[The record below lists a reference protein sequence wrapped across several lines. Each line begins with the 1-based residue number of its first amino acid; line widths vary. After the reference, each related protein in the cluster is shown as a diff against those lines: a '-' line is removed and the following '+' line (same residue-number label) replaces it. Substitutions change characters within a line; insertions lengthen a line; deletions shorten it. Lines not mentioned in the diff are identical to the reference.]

1 MADREVR
8 ISQDGDS
15 VAVRSDNAPDA
26 WNAWA
31 VMNAVNGG
39 YWAKEE
45 QVADWDVVTEVEA
58 ATPVAPENP
67 PVEPDPAPEPE

>member
-1 MADREVR
+1 MTAREVR
-8 ISQDGDS
+8 VSVDGDS

-39 YWAKEE
+39 YWAQEN
-45 QVADWDVVTEVEA
+45 QVAEWNIVTEMEPPA
-58 ATPVAPENP
+58 PPAAPENP
-67 PVEPDPAPEPE
+67 EIPSPPPGE